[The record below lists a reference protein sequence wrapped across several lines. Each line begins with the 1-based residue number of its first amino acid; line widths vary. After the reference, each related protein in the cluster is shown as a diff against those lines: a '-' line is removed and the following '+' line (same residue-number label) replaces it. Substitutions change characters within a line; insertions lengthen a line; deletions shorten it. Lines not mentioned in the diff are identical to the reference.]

1 MEVIILATPQEV
13 IAAGAE
19 IVEAQVRAH
28 PYSVLG
34 LATGGTMEGIYTL
47 LAQRNL
53 DFSHVTTF
61 NLDEYVGLD
70 ADDPGSYASYM
81 REHLFDHVNLSR
93 DSCHLLD
100 GTTKDIPAHCAAYER
115 AIVDCG
121 GIDLQ
126 LLGIGQDG
134 HIAFNEP
141 GSSLSSRTRLK
152 TLTPDTRE
160 NNAPHFPKGES
171 VPMHVLTM
179 GIATIME
186 ARRCL
191 LLAYGKGKS
200 PAVAGAV
207 EGPITA
213 SCPASILQMHPRCTM
228 IIDEAAA
235 VDLVRG
241 DYYKFV
247 YQNKPSSGKS

>member
-1 MEVIILATPQEV
+1 MEVIILASPQEV

-19 IVEAQVRAH
+19 MVEAQVRRH
-28 PYSVLG
+28 PFSVLG
-34 LATGGTMEGIYTL
+34 LATGSTMEGIYTV
-47 LAQRNL
+47 LAQRDL

-70 ADDPGSYASYM
+70 SADSGSYASYM
-81 REHLFDHVNLSR
+81 REHFFDHVNLKKQN
-93 DSCHLLD
+93 CHLLD
-100 GTTKDIPAHCAAYER
+100 GTTKDIPAHCAAYEK

-141 GSSLSSRTRLK
+141 GSSLASRTRLK

-160 NNAPHFPKGES
+160 SNAPHFPQGES

-179 GIATIME
+179 GIASIME
-186 ARRCL
+186 ARSCV

-200 PAVAGAV
+200 PAIAGAV

-228 IIDEAAA
+228 IIDEEAAHKLA
-235 VDLVRG
+235 RSE
-241 DYYKFV
+241 YYKFV
-247 YQNKPSSGKS
+247 YRNKP